1 MRSKLLPFCLLA
13 SFLLA
18 GCAGSS
24 GSEVH
29 AAVVDE
35 SDFLSVSA
43 FSDIK
48 VISTAVK
55 TASGS
60 SAQSDA
66 TSAAAASSS
75 SSSSTAETSA
85 HSAAYYL
92 NDDFTI
98 TNGSENFIGVSG
110 TYSGLTQYVLIN
122 VSKKS
127 GFVTNDTS
135 LLDAER
141 ASTKALLAQDYS
153 DLGAIYAGFRQ
164 YAGKTAAD
172 FANMISLS
180 FLYSVEGTAAGYT
193 LKTRVTNDQGYID
206 THVYLTLDQVD
217 GKWAF
222 TNYSKRVT
230 TARKNEKGT
239 TEYDYA
245 ISEYSIATAS
255 AYPKLAVSLSEYS
268 VYLKDNSIADV
279 SLPNGIPL
287 TTK

>member
-1 MRSKLLPFCLLA
+1 MMSPKVLALSLLLVLPLA
-13 SFLLA
+13 S
-18 GCAGSS
+18 GCAGASE
-24 GSEVH
+24 EVH
-29 AAVVDE
+29 GMVVDE

-43 FSDIK
+43 FADLK

-66 TSAAAASSS
+66 ASSVAASSDSDS
-75 SSSSTAETSA
+75 SGETSA
-85 HSAAYYL
+85 HNAFYYL

-98 TNGSENFIGVSG
+98 ANGTENYIGVSG

-127 GFVTNDTS
+127 GFVTNDTT

-141 ASTKALLAQDYS
+141 ASTKALLAKDYS
-153 DLGAIYAGFRQ
+153 DLAAIYADFRN
-164 YAGKTAAD
+164 YAGKSATD
-172 FANMISLS
+172 FPNMLSLS
-180 FLYSVEGTAAGYT
+180 FLYSVEGDAAGYT
-193 LKTRVTNDQGYID
+193 LKTRLSTADGYTD
-206 THVYLTLDQVD
+206 TYVYLTLDQVD
-217 GKWAF
+217 GEWAF
-222 TNYSKRVT
+222 TNFSKRIT
-230 TARKNEKGT
+230 TARTSEQGK

-245 ISEYSIATAS
+245 ITEYSIATAS

-268 VYLKDNSIADV
+268 VYLKDNTIADV

-287 TTK
+287 TAK